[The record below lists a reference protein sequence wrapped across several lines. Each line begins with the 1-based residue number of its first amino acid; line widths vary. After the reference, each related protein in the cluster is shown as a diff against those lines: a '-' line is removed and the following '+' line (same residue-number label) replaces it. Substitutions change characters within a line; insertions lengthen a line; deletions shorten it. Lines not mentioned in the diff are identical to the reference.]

1 MLWCI
6 FSCAYLPSVYLWYLL
21 KSLAYFLIRLFYCCL
36 QTSLYILDNMSFA
49 NIFCQFV
56 VCLLILLM
64 SFTKQKF
71 IILMKFS
78 LSVVSFMDHAFD
90 FVTWEVIAIFKS
102 CRFSLRLSFRILKIL
117 SFTFWF
123 MIHFE
128 LIDVNVGRS
137 VSRVIFFFLHADV
150 LLFQYCLRRLS
161 SLILSLLLCQRSV
174 GFIWILFV
182 GSLVCSLDLL
192 VYSCNSTALFW
203 LL

>member
-1 MLWCI
+1 MAVPVCSEREFLLPYILVSIVSFLNFGLSNRCVVVSCLNLPFPDDMLWCI

-90 FVTWEVIAIFKS
+90 FVT
-102 CRFSLRLSFRILKIL
+102 
-117 SFTFWF
+117 
-123 MIHFE
+123 
-128 LIDVNVGRS
+128 
-137 VSRVIFFFLHADV
+137 
-150 LLFQYCLRRLS
+150 
-161 SLILSLLLCQRSV
+161 
-174 GFIWILFV
+174 
-182 GSLVCSLDLL
+182 
-192 VYSCNSTALFW
+192 
-203 LL
+203 